1 MLLNPFS
8 TLLRVIPGSRILE
21 DALGLGVVGLNIED
35 PSKPGRI
42 WAVTNLYA
50 PIESRRLSG
59 IRAKLEDQ
67 KGFITFCNQRD
78 LELFLGLGQPGKPC
92 YWLDGDYPEMNSPE
106 FYGLC
111 ADWEDLRDDLFER
124 ELQLRMQSQD
134 PVLPFGLEVTR
145 RVHMSSG
152 IDVEELQM
160 MLYDAD
166 PESGWG
172 PDPRLETLDSRWT
185 RVERNKVRWERL
197 AA

>member
-8 TLLRVIPGSRILE
+8 TLLRVIPGSRVLE
-21 DALGLGVVGLNIED
+21 DALGLGVIGLTIED
-35 PSKPGRI
+35 RSKPGRI

-50 PIESRRLSG
+50 PIESRKLTG

-67 KGFITFCNQRD
+67 KGFVSFCNQRD
-78 LELFLGLGQPGKPC
+78 LELFLGLGQPGHPC
-92 YWLDGDYPEMNSPE
+92 FWLDEDYPEMDSPE

-111 ADWEDLRDDLFER
+111 ADWEDLRDDLYER
-124 ELQLRMQSQD
+124 ELQLRMQSMEA
-134 PVLPFGLEVTR
+134 VLPFGLELTR

-172 PDPRLETLDSRWT
+172 PDPRLETLDARWS
-185 RVERNKVRWERL
+185 RVERRKVQWERL